1 MQEASEI
8 QTEQP
13 AVDERNV
20 ALPMRND
27 TMLGICQGLGEDL
40 GIHPNLLRVMF
51 GAIVFFDVKLA
62 IVAYLTVGIFVA
74 ASRYFF
80 PKPKPTAVEH
90 HAALADPANSDTEYQ
105 VAA

>member
-1 MQEASEI
+1 MQDASEI
-8 QTEQP
+8 QPEQP

-62 IVAYLTVGIFVA
+62 VIAYLTVGVFVA

-80 PKPKPTAVEH
+80 PKPKTTAIED
-90 HAALADPANSDTEYQ
+90 HAALADAANSEVEYQ